1 MGKSGECWEWEV
13 SINNISISVQ
23 SYQSLGDNS
32 VHILIL
38 QMKNKSPFKEVRLVR
53 ILLAHIPAKY

>member
-23 SYQSLGDNS
+23 SYQSLGDNL
-32 VHILIL
+32 VRILIL

>member
-32 VHILIL
+32 VRILIL
-38 QMKNKSPFKEVRLVR
+38 QLKNKSPFKEVRPVR

>member
-1 MGKSGECWEWEV
+1 MGKSGECWESEV

-23 SYQSLGDNS
+23 SYQSLGDNL

-38 QMKNKSPFKEVRLVR
+38 QMKNKSPFKEV
-53 ILLAHIPAKY
+53 

>member
-23 SYQSLGDNS
+23 SYQSLGDNL

-38 QMKNKSPFKEVRLVR
+38 QMKNKSPFKEVRLVH

>member
-23 SYQSLGDNS
+23 SYQSLGDNL
-32 VHILIL
+32 VHVLIL
-38 QMKNKSPFKEVRLVR
+38 QMKNKSPFEEVRLVH
-53 ILLAHIPAKY
+53 ILLAHIPGKY